1 MPSYVLLT
9 KLTDEGCNTLQ
20 DNPER
25 IKEVNKEVEAM
36 GGKVISQY
44 LILGEY
50 DFLNIVEAPDNE
62 TIARISMNLAARG
75 TVRFETFPAIEVN
88 TFIDSMK

>member
-9 KLTDEGCNTLQ
+9 KLTDEGSNTVQ
-20 DNPER
+20 ENPDR

-75 TVRFETFPAIEVN
+75 TARFETFPAIEVN
-88 TFIDSMK
+88 TFINSMK